1 MPVANGGESVA
12 QPVRTHNQQELRSSL
27 LSLSSP
33 RWNERLDA
41 VLHRL
46 QVDIIRKRAV
56 ELLIGGTE
64 RQRETTTTT
73 TRFSH
78 SHWLSVM
85 NFRKIPLSMPE
96 TVCMIGPTKPL
107 FWTLNTLG
115 QPVPRDLPHRSASW
129 RRHQP
134 SGGKDD
140 SWVYTLRLAW
150 HGQQRFRRTNFN
162 SPRRVIAWN
171 RPSRNELVNCTWF
184 ALNMS

>member
-1 MPVANGGESVA
+1 MQFCIACRLISSENGPLSCRSGALSGRRNDDNYNPVQPQSSLFESVM
-12 QPVRTHNQQELRSSL
+12 T
-27 LSLSSP
+27 
-33 RWNERLDA
+33 
-41 VLHRL
+41 
-46 QVDIIRKRAV
+46 
-56 ELLIGGTE
+56 
-64 RQRETTTTT
+64 
-73 TRFSH
+73 
-78 SHWLSVM
+78 
-85 NFRKIPLSMPE
+85 FRDIPLSMPE